1 MVYCLRLYIRK
12 KQLRDEIFFLKSIL
26 LCSVNILCNFCVQM
40 PLLVLQNTDAGN
52 FILSFFS
59 FLIMTSVK
67 KNSLSFASFSLLSTE
82 NIEIYNSGNDHIA
95 ENLYKYNYQTKQWLN
110 CVHQHRFSDH
120 VLVYS
125 NVNVLIFAF
134 VMWICCI
141 CFVVGNFR
149 AIKQN
154 YQISHNILQEGKKV
168 SSSDLVFYHICQWS
182 YKDQWMLVD

>member
-1 MVYCLRLYIRK
+1 MQEFAVTLVHCFRLYIRK
-12 KQLRDEIFFLKSIL
+12 KQLRDENVFLKSIL

-40 PLLVLQNTDAGN
+40 PLLVLQNTDADN
-52 FILSFFS
+52 FLLSFFS
-59 FLIMTSVK
+59 FLIMTTVK
-67 KNSLSFASFSLLSTE
+67 KNSLSFTSFSLLSTE

-95 ENLYKYNYQTKQWLN
+95 ENLYKYIYQTKQWLN

-125 NVNVLIFAF
+125 YVNVLIFAF

-154 YQISHNILQEGKKV
+154 Y
-168 SSSDLVFYHICQWS
+168 
-182 YKDQWMLVD
+182 